1 MSAPGGGL
9 QDLNA
14 LPLPSTDIDDTDV
27 AFNPDDLAIFTNTR
41 FFDFDIGPDDRRNH
55 NREGGETGRTDLIDP
70 ELKNGGMDF
79 LNDFDP
85 YGYDTYPFGPTQ
97 PSPSS
102 PNIDRSFTP
111 STISPSTRN
120 RPVQPLAPPPPPPTA
135 PQSEASSP
143 GQSPYPSRSNMRA
156 RKASTASSSDHIQS
170 PSSEQFGD
178 ESVSR
183 VGAAVDEDKRR
194 RNTAASARFRV
205 KKKEKEAQL
214 AKDAKDAAE
223 KVRLMEARIKKLEE
237 QNEWLKSLLLE
248 KKRAVPAVTKDGDG
262 GSTPSGNDKGEVLK

>member
-55 NREGGETGRTDLIDP
+55 NREGGETGRADLIDP

-97 PSPSS
+97 PTPSS

-120 RPVQPLAPPPPPPTA
+120 RPVKPLAPLPPPPPA
-135 PQSEASSP
+135 PASEASSP

-178 ESVSR
+178 EPVSR
-183 VGAAVDEDKRR
+183 AGAAVDEDKRR

-248 KKRAVPAVTKDGDG
+248 KKRAVSAVTKDGVG
-262 GSTPSGNDKGEVLK
+262 GSTPSGNDKGDVLK